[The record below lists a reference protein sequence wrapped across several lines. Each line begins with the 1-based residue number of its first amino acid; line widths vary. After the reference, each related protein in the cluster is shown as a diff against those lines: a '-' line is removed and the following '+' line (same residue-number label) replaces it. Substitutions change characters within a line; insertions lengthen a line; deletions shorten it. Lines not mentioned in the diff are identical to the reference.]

1 MDLGLNNTIVR
12 FVAKYRVNYDSEG
25 EKQFLGSVFII
36 YIVISLIIVFL
47 GIMLYHNLDEIFFNS
62 LTSEEIRKGKFMFQ
76 ILILNIAIVLPG
88 GAFTAICNAYES
100 FVWPRLVSIVKYISR
115 ALLIFVLL
123 TKGGGAITLV
133 VIDTVL
139 NALLILVISI
149 FVIKKLKVSI
159 SFKSIKLELFKKIF
173 NYSIWIFLLAITSG
187 FLWQAGQIILGITTD
202 TETVAYYAVGIVLGN
217 YYASFSGAISSVF
230 LPRATQMSIKSTK
243 SEILE
248 MMIKI
253 GRISLQILLFILTG
267 FFLFGREF
275 IYWWVGDNY
284 HSSYDIALVI
294 MIAYT
299 LPLILNFANSL
310 VEAYDKVKFKVLV
323 YLIFFSAGLS
333 LGYILIP
340 SLKEIGMVLGLGIG
354 WMISQIIMIIF
365 YHKYLELNMYSFF
378 RQTFAKIIFPVVLL
392 SILTYTINFYLSE
405 SFISFVVKILAY
417 SISYWALLYLF
428 SMNEY
433 EKNILK
439 RKKT

>member
-1 MDLGLNNTIVR
+1 
-12 FVAKYRVNYDSEG
+12 
-25 EKQFLGSVFII
+25 
-36 YIVISLIIVFL
+36 
-47 GIMLYHNLDEIFFNS
+47 
-62 LTSEEIRKGKFMFQ
+62 
-76 ILILNIAIVLPG
+76 
-88 GAFTAICNAYES
+88 
-100 FVWPRLVSIVKYISR
+100 
-115 ALLIFVLL
+115 VLL

-354 WMISQIIMIIF
+354 WMIAQIIMIIF
-365 YHKYLELNMYSFF
+365 YHKYLELNMFSFF